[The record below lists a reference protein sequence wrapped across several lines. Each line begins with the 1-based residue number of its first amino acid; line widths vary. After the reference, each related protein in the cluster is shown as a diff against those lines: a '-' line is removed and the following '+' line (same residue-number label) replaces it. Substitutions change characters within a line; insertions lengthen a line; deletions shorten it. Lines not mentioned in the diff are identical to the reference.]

1 MAFIAT
7 SWFLGTYLVLCF
19 MGSQIHTY
27 YTVALAPPL
36 SLTVGIAVDIY
47 VRHHRLVAV
56 RAAAS
61 VAVLAGAVSSWL
73 ILASVVGWP
82 DWLGG
87 AVLVLG
93 ALGAALLGAQA
104 PTRWLQGFA
113 GVVAAAALLAGPIAT
128 SLHNV
133 SLAHNGSNPVSGPL
147 TKNHGSISR
156 FLHEMQ
162 NGNPEWAYNL
172 AFGQKPSE
180 EIVGRLKAS
189 HGCTWAAATYASQ
202 TAARLQIEA
211 GRPVTPVGGFAGTDP
226 SPTLEQF
233 IDRVEGGQ
241 ICYFL
246 ADDAFLA
253 TQTEKTEVVEISEWV
268 KANYESEVVDG
279 RSVYDLNKP
288 R

>member
-1 MAFIAT
+1 
-7 SWFLGTYLVLCF
+7 
-19 MGSQIHTY
+19 
-27 YTVALAPPL
+27 
-36 SLTVGIAVDIY
+36 
-47 VRHHRLVAV
+47 
-56 RAAAS
+56 
-61 VAVLAGAVSSWL
+61 
-73 ILASVVGWP
+73 
-82 DWLGG
+82 
-87 AVLVLG
+87 
-93 ALGAALLGAQA
+93 
-104 PTRWLQGFA
+104 
-113 GVVAAAALLAGPIAT
+113 
-128 SLHNV
+128 
-133 SLAHNGSNPVSGPL
+133 
-147 TKNHGSISR
+147 
-156 FLHEMQ
+156 MQ